1 MLFLQFSVEI
11 VSEYKDSMAAPDFMT
26 DTLTK
31 RDTLPETRC
40 VLLPGVWSMGPA
52 SRQIKASFLSH

>member
-40 VLLPGVWSMGPA
+40 VLLPGVWS
-52 SRQIKASFLSH
+52 L